1 LPSGTKRVLVDAN
14 MGRLTRI
21 RHLRREMKQAET
33 YRQWLAA
40 AEALDAQ
47 EGNDVWRR
55 EDESPLYDSHLL
67 RQHLEQMRVLR
78 RDRQGRHLISVLRE
92 SLHRHLGEISN
103 PALYHYAHAGTK
115 RLISDFLDEAAKVMR
130 LLCDLEIQGF
140 SVVEKLRLFEQAYH
154 NFGRSALILSGGISF
169 GIYHLGVA
177 KAMWSEGLL
186 PKIISGS
193 SMGAIV
199 AAGIC
204 SRTEDELSVLFNEP
218 DTIHCAALKLA
229 KPWHALRDRHLLD
242 QEQLAEHIRAN
253 VGHYTFRETFERTGR
268 VLNITVS
275 PTRTR
280 QKPRVFNHLT
290 APHVL
295 VDQSALASCA
305 MPFGYP
311 PVMLRER
318 RRNGRVAGYVPTE
331 RWIDGSL
338 QGDVPML
345 RLGRLHNVNH
355 SIVSQAN
362 PHVLPFFTAAES
374 RWHDR
379 LGLAGPLLDRPSPDR
394 LVARD
399 LAAPRRRLLAAVAQ
413 PGPRGY
419 NPALPRRHLDPV
431 SLYTDA
437 IPQDRLEPRPEGL
450 RLFTRLGE
458 QATWPQMAII
468 RDQTLL
474 ARTFDEVIAKL
485 RRRATVERGVSRL
498 NDA

>member
-1 LPSGTKRVLVDAN
+1 

-362 PHVLPFFTAAES
+362 PHVLPFLPRPKAGGMIA
-374 RWHDR
+374 
-379 LGLAGPLLDRPSPDR
+379 LGWQALSSIGQAQIASLLGISQHLVGGSWRPLLNQAHAVTTQPYLGDISIQFPFTPTLYRKIVSNPD
-394 LVARD
+394 
-399 LAAPRRRLLAAVAQ
+399 
-413 PGPRGY
+413 
-419 NPALPRRHLDPV
+419 
-431 SLYTDA
+431 
-437 IPQDRLEPRPEGL
+437 PEGL